1 MGPGYLGPGP
11 REHNLYCTLITCE
24 HYVRNVAGAGEA
36 DPCCSNLHGLWT
48 QFAGLE
54 VWFYPFAR
62 CLMLGDLF
70 IFSELPFSY
79 LWSTDFFA
87 EDCLQ

>member
-1 MGPGYLGPGP
+1 MQS
-11 REHNLYCTLITCE
+11 
-24 HYVRNVAGAGEA
+24 A
-36 DPCCSNLHGLWT
+36 D
-48 QFAGLE
+48 LE

-79 LWSTDFFA
+79 LWSADFVA
-87 EDCLQ
+87 DDCLQYLLLSFSFPNRTSRLEVGTWSPAKHYISHNLVLLSVVT